1 MRMVRGT
8 ACLMAGKAVFL
19 VCGYT
24 VHLVLSRYLGPQYY
38 GMYGVIM
45 SLLIW
50 VELTVITGIPTA
62 VKKYVAETSHLTTA
76 IKKKATRM
84 QIVHSGAVL
93 LLLLA
98 MAPMIAGLLG
108 DKRLTTYLWI
118 AGFDIPVYAL
128 FHLYAGVMN
137 GRRDFGRQTI
147 SLVVYSLS
155 KVTAISLLVFLGYS
169 LTGALVG
176 NILASLVGLAAA
188 FLFCRSYDIT
198 QAHGTAQSNDAAQ
211 PYNTS
216 LSAGEQA
223 DCDGSAMVRFAIPII
238 LLALTHQLLLSLG
251 LFCVKALTE
260 DAAQTGYYTLAGMLA
275 KAPYFIFLGLSATLF
290 PTLVH
295 SLSEGRPEQA
305 RSHIKQALLM
315 LSILAIPLAIV
326 GSTASGTI
334 ISVCFSDTY
343 LPAAHIL
350 SVLIIGST
358 FFTYLITLS
367 AIMVADNKPYLMLGI
382 VVPLIALNFV
392 LNLKLIPA
400 YGPVG
405 AAWGTTITTMI
416 GLVAA
421 AAFVYRRF
429 FGRGDKGVQRTG
441 LQITEAQSP
450 GAQSMGAHNADEK
463 ETEGRNSTTEDFR
476 VDFIGIG
483 ASKSGTTWLTDCLF
497 EHPEVSFSEPKE
509 VRYFNETVS
518 FARKYVNKDHNK
530 PFSWYKKHFL
540 HCKKDNLIGE
550 FSPHYLYDEKAPA
563 LIKQHFPDVKLIV
576 CLRNPMD
583 RAYSEYGMHRYYT
596 LAEKRS
602 FEDALE
608 EEAEYI
614 GKGLYFEQLQRVLQ
628 YFPKDRMHVILFD
641 DIVADPE
648 SVLKKLL
655 YFLGVDSSLAPEL
668 IQQKSNIL
676 KRVRFRCVLDIMAAV
691 TRSLI
696 YLRLS
701 FLVRFM
707 KQMGVKRTIITLN
720 SSPFKQP
727 AMNPATR
734 DHLRNVF
741 KDDISKLEALLQLDL
756 SHWK

>member
-62 VKKYVAETSHLTTA
+62 VKKYVAETSHLTAA

-295 SLSEGRPEQA
+295 SLSEGRSEQA
-305 RSHIKQALLM
+305 KSHIKQALLM

-421 AAFVYRRF
+421 AAFVYYRF
-429 FGRGDKGVQRTG
+429 FAPCS
-441 LQITEAQSP
+441 TEAQSI
-450 GAQSMGAHNADEK
+450 GVQNRDEQESEGSNSM
-463 ETEGRNSTTEDFR
+463 TEDLR

-518 FARKYVNKDHNK
+518 FARKYINKDHNK
-530 PFSWYKKHFL
+530 SFSWYKKHFL

-550 FSPHYLYDEKAPA
+550 FSPHYLHDKTAPA
-563 LIKQHFPDVKLIV
+563 LIKEHFPDVKLIV

-596 LAEKRS
+596 LAEKRT

-628 YFPKDRMHVILFD
+628 YFSKDRMHVILFD

-648 SVLKKLL
+648 SVLKKLFE
-655 YFLGVDSSLAPEL
+655 FLGVDASLAPEL

-676 KRVRFRCVLDIMAAV
+676 KKVRFRCVLDIMETV

-707 KQMGVKRTIITLN
+707 KQMGVKRTIISLN
-720 SSPFKQP
+720 SVPFKQP
-727 AMNPATR
+727 AMNPVTR
-734 DHLRNVF
+734 DQLRNVF
-741 KDDISKLEALLQLDL
+741 KEDISNLEKLLNLDL